1 MVLNDRQIQ
10 ALCEGSETPMI
21 TPYLYRQ
28 CRAHVVVDN
37 PLQLS
42 SQTKPV
48 ISYGQS
54 SFGYDIR
61 LSVDNLRVFN
71 MYEGLPSYLYD
82 STGRPVQP
90 LGRLDSP
97 ACHSPID
104 PKKFDHNILLS
115 FPALQTIDAITQADN
130 GTFFELPPRAYAL
143 GVSVETFHI
152 PVNTL
157 GICYC
162 KSTYARCGLMVNT
175 TPLEPGWRG
184 QLVLELANLTDL
196 PMKVYANEGIAQV
209 VFFEGDVPSVTY
221 ADRSGKYQDQRGIV
235 TARV

>member
-1 MVLNDRQIQ
+1 MVLNDAQIQ

-21 TPYLYRQ
+21 TPYLHGQ
-28 CRAHVVVDN
+28 CRAHIVVDN

-42 SQTKPV
+42 SKTQPV
-48 ISYGQS
+48 VSYGQS

-61 LSVDNLRVFN
+61 LADTGLSRFINPITDLSWQGNS
-71 MYEGLPSYLYD
+71 EGD
-82 STGRPVQP
+82 WI
-90 LGRLDSP
+90 
-97 ACHSPID
+97 ID
-104 PKKFDHNILLS
+104 PKACDQFAMLLS
-115 FPALQTIDAITQADN
+115 QSVERDETGAFYTLR
-130 GTFFELPPRAYAL
+130 PRAYAL
-143 GVSVETFHI
+143 GVSVETFNI
-152 PVNTL
+152 PANVL

-184 QLVLELANLTDL
+184 QLVIELANLTDL

-209 VFFEGDVPSVTY
+209 VFFQGDVPSITY